1 MRNSSASSSS
11 TRSTKR
17 RSTPAEAA
25 AIASRIGP
33 WRTQSPHQM
42 PLRQSAGMVR
52 TKLAARC
59 RCSSPRAMRPAMASH
74 FARCVSFPS
83 ARYGAIGL
91 AASNCERQNSWRVSL
106 YLPIVILR
114 CGDLQ
119 AYLCELLGVDR

>member
-17 RSTPAEAA
+17 RSTPDEAA

-52 TKLAARC
+52 TKVAAR
-59 RCSSPRAMRPAMASH
+59 
-74 FARCVSFPS
+74 
-83 ARYGAIGL
+83 
-91 AASNCERQNSWRVSL
+91 
-106 YLPIVILR
+106 
-114 CGDLQ
+114 
-119 AYLCELLGVDR
+119 